1 MKNVVSNKN
10 KLAYCKWH
18 SVEVKKE
25 AATKELDNCITHS
38 LYKQPTLNRIK
49 CRPNALKVFMPR
61 WQL

>member
-25 AATKELDNCITHS
+25 AATKKLDNCITHS
-38 LYKQPTLNRIK
+38 LYKQPLSIELNADQII
-49 CRPNALKVFMPR
+49 
-61 WQL
+61 